1 MRKVSM
7 LALGLVLMFGV
18 ATTTQAAGSQEDDD
32 VITIATTVYTTQH
45 EFYAD
50 IIAGMEEA
58 VERHGARLVVT
69 DANGSASVQNDTI
82 EDFIVQSVDAI
93 VVFGVD
99 PVAIVPAVN
108 DAAAAG
114 IPVITGDMRL
124 ESDQVVTFIGS
135 DNYELGM
142 RAGEHAA
149 AHIRDNLADGA
160 RIGVVSWLASVAQQ
174 ERLKGFE
181 DQVKG
186 ISGVEFVALQDAD
199 GRDAAMS
206 AAENILQANPNL
218 DMFFGTNEGT
228 TIGIL
233 AAAESSGRL
242 GDLTVV
248 GIDTSQDIFR
258 ALEEGDLL
266 ATVAQQPRLLGEM
279 AVDAAMDAIAGR
291 SVDSEIVVPVE
302 TVTSENVD
310 QFK

>member
-1 MRKVSM
+1 MRQTSKIVI
-7 LALGLVLMFGV
+7 ALVLVFGV
-18 ATTTQAAGSQEDDD
+18 VMMASAGGSREDDG
-32 VITIATTVYTTQH
+32 ITIATTVYTTQH

-50 IIAGMEEA
+50 IIAGMESKVKE
-58 VERHGARLVVT
+58 HGARLIVS
-69 DANGSASVQNDTI
+69 DANGSVSVQNDTI
-82 EDFIVQSVDAI
+82 EDFVVQGVDAI

-108 DAAAAG
+108 DAADAG

-124 ESDQVVTFIGS
+124 ESDKVITFIGS

-149 AHIRDNLADGA
+149 SYIREHLSDGA
-160 RIGVVSWLASVAQQ
+160 RIGVLSWFASVAQQ
-174 ERLKGFE
+174 ERLRGFQ
-181 DQVKG
+181 DQVKD

-199 GRDAAMS
+199 GRDAAMT
-206 AAENILQANPNL
+206 AAENVLQANPDL

-233 AAAESSGRL
+233 SATESSGRL
-242 GDLTVV
+242 DNITVV

-258 ALEEGDLL
+258 ALENGTLL

-279 AVDAAMDAIAGR
+279 AVEAALDAINGR
-291 SVDSEIVVPVE
+291 SVNPVIVVPVA
-302 TVTSENVD
+302 TVTRENLD
-310 QFK
+310 QFR